1 LAERDKA
8 TYNTVKGQM
17 QPHLQRTSQ
26 SLSNIDTSM
35 KAMRTQMADMVE
47 DGVLDEKAARRLR
60 DEAPQLFQDYNAYL
74 QNVGRT
80 GGQLDAVDALLNA
93 AGANMPEA
101 RTRLEAILNE
111 GNVDP
116 TFADDV
122 AEAIGKAAVAKARE
136 KWEKEHAKTVDDNA
150 VARAKAE
157 LRKEQNPEPPAE
169 PTGGAGGGTSKSD
182 KDMLLDP
189 NTPVEKLMEIRA
201 RQRAG

>member
-1 LAERDKA
+1 
-8 TYNTVKGQM
+8 M

-101 RTRLEAILNE
+101 RTRLE
-111 GNVDP
+111 
-116 TFADDV
+116 
-122 AEAIGKAAVAKARE
+122 
-136 KWEKEHAKTVDDNA
+136 HAKTVDDNA

>member
-1 LAERDKA
+1 
-8 TYNTVKGQM
+8 M

-35 KAMRTQMADMVE
+35 KAMRTQVADMVE